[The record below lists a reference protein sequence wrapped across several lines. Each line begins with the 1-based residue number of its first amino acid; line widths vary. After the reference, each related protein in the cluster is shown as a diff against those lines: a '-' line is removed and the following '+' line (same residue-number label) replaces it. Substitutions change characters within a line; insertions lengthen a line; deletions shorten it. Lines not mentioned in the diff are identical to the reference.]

1 MSDRDI
7 FAERERW
14 LEEEYFRRK
23 NRELVENLH
32 RQHARQAERLQI
44 AEVIGVADQDVID
57 ALQDMGYTAET
68 VQLLYLIPLVQVA
81 WSEGGPADRER
92 EMILKIAQTRG
103 IKPAGL
109 AHQHL
114 IQWLT
119 IKPSE
124 QFFADNL
131 QAIRV
136 IFELLPP
143 EQREAGR
150 RDLIAA
156 CSQIASIVEG
166 GIMGRAQISEEERLL
181 IDHIA
186 AEIGQ
191 NRFA

>member
-14 LEEEYFRRK
+14 LEEEYFRKK
-23 NRELVENLH
+23 NQELVEKLH
-32 RQHARQAERLQI
+32 RQQEHQAERRQI
-44 AEVIGVADQDVID
+44 AEIIGVADQDVID
-57 ALQDMGYTAET
+57 ALQYLGYTADT

-81 WSEGGPADRER
+81 WSEGGAADRER
-92 EMILKIAQTRG
+92 EMILKVAGTRG
-103 IKPAGL
+103 IRPGSL

-119 IKPSE
+119 VKPSE
-124 QFFADNL
+124 RFFEDNL
-131 QAIRV
+131 HTIRV

-143 EQREAGR
+143 EQREASR

-186 AEIGQ
+186 MEIGISK
-191 NRFA
+191 

>member
-7 FAERERW
+7 FAEREHW

-23 NRELVENLH
+23 NQELVEKLH
-32 RQHARQAERLQI
+32 RQQARQAERRQI
-44 AEVIGVADQDVID
+44 AEIIGVADQDLID
-57 ALQDMGYTAET
+57 ALQDLGYTAET
-68 VQLLYLIPLVQVA
+68 VQLLFLIPLVQVA
-81 WSEGGPADRER
+81 WSEGGAADRER
-92 EMILKIAQTRG
+92 EMILKVAETRG
-103 IKPAGL
+103 IKPASL

-114 IQWLT
+114 IQWLAV
-119 IKPSE
+119 KPSI
-124 QFFADNL
+124 QFFEENL
-131 QAIRV
+131 HAIRV

-166 GIMGRAQISEEERLL
+166 GIMGRARISDEERLL

-186 AEIGQ
+186 MEIGVG
-191 NRFA
+191 RP

>member
-1 MSDRDI
+1 MSDKDI

-14 LEEEYFRRK
+14 LEEEYFRKK
-23 NRELVENLH
+23 NQELVEKLH
-32 RQHARQAERLQI
+32 RQQAHQAERRQI
-44 AEVIGVADQDVID
+44 AEIICVADQDVID
-57 ALQDMGYTAET
+57 ALQSLGYTADT

-81 WSEGGPADRER
+81 WSEGGAADRER
-92 EMILKIAQTRG
+92 EMILNVAETQG
-103 IKPAGL
+103 IRPGSL

-119 IKPSE
+119 VKPSKR
-124 QFFADNL
+124 FFEDNL
-131 QAIRV
+131 HAIRV

-150 RDLIAA
+150 RNLIAA

-166 GIMGRAQISEEERLL
+166 GIMGRARISEEERFL

-186 AEIGQ
+186 MEIGISRQ
-191 NRFA
+191 